1 MNYKEILNVRLDL
14 HSYCVFDVRINDLN
28 MKRLDTT
35 DVDVFTCSKVLEMQ
49 TSSSSGNGIQALILD
64 IDGEERDV
72 TFTKTT
78 YLVNDIHLVDII
90 ISELF
95 S

>member
-1 MNYKEILNVRLDL
+1 MNYKEIINVRLDL
-14 HSYCVFDVRINDLN
+14 HSYCVFDVRVNDINL
-28 MKRLDTT
+28 KRLDTT

-49 TSSSSGNGIQALILD
+49 TSSSTCNGIQALILD

-72 TFTKTT
+72 IFTKTT

-90 ISELF
+90 IQELF
-95 S
+95 K